1 MHDLFEISTQ
11 KTSDEKRP
19 THVCALRTHC
29 RNDILIRRTAHD
41 RERSTARHSVTV
53 PDMSAE
59 VSALAK
65 AGHCVLY
72 PARARAHAA
81 HSYAVRKGSAQ
92 VLSLCVTSLIQLHQ
106 PYVHRLLKSAH
117 VLYSPIPRQRICP
130 RSTACIRSRAS
141 LPRGVT
147 TRILHRSI
155 IAQPQVFPHRMLA
168 GADVSPPCPTAS
180 RGRHSAFRSAPGHK
194 KTAAALLRG
203 SPMGYREQIR
213 SGPVHPP
220 EIFDLGY
227 WRAFS
232 PLLRFSTDFVVAA
245 PSVLNLDETPPSL
258 SPTILRNCW
267 CTELICLV

>member
-41 RERSTARHSVTV
+41 RERSTARHSVTI

-106 PYVHRLLKSAH
+106 PYVRRLLKSAH

-194 KTAAALLRG
+194 KRLPRFCAAAPWDIG
-203 SPMGYREQIR
+203 SK
-213 SGPVHPP
+213 SGR
-220 EIFDLGY
+220 D
-227 WRAFS
+227 RC
-232 PLLRFSTDFVVAA
+232 
-245 PSVLNLDETPPSL
+245 
-258 SPTILRNCW
+258 ILPKYS
-267 CTELICLV
+267 I

>member
-106 PYVHRLLKSAH
+106 PYVRRLLKPMHGTCFIRAAA
-117 VLYSPIPRQRICP
+117 IFRQITGR
-130 RSTACIRSRAS
+130 IRSCAS
-141 LPRGVT
+141 LRAASRCISFAVSQSRNHRFPT
-147 TRILHRSI
+147 TSDVID
-155 IAQPQVFPHRMLA
+155 
-168 GADVSPPCPTAS
+168 ADVSPPCPAAS
-180 RGRHSAFRSAPGHK
+180 RDGAMPFRSVP
-194 KTAAALLRG
+194 
-203 SPMGYREQIR
+203 
-213 SGPVHPP
+213 
-220 EIFDLGY
+220 
-227 WRAFS
+227 
-232 PLLRFSTDFVVAA
+232 
-245 PSVLNLDETPPSL
+245 
-258 SPTILRNCW
+258 
-267 CTELICLV
+267 

>member
-106 PYVHRLLKSAH
+106 PYVRRLLKSAH

-155 IAQPQVFPHRMLA
+155 IAQPQVFPPS
-168 GADVSPPCPTAS
+168 DVSR
-180 RGRHSAFRSAPGHK
+180 RGCFSSLPDRFTWAAQRLPLCTGTQKRLPRFC
-194 KTAAALLRG
+194 AAAPWDIG
-203 SPMGYREQIR
+203 SK
-213 SGPVHPP
+213 SGR
-220 EIFDLGY
+220 D
-227 WRAFS
+227 RC
-232 PLLRFSTDFVVAA
+232 
-245 PSVLNLDETPPSL
+245 
-258 SPTILRNCW
+258 ILPKYS
-267 CTELICLV
+267 I

>member
-1 MHDLFEISTQ
+1 MHDLFEISTP

-53 PDMSAE
+53 PDMSGR
-59 VSALAK
+59 SLCTRK
-65 AGHCVLY
+65 SGTLRLISC
-72 PARARAHAA
+72 PGTSSRRAFVCRTQGLGASPEPLRNIFDTTA
-81 HSYAVRKGSAQ
+81 SAVRSPSFKISTRALFAHTASTDLPAQ
-92 VLSLCVTSLIQLHQ
+92 
-106 PYVHRLLKSAH
+106 HRLH
-117 VLYSPIPRQRICP
+117 PVTCVSPAWRHNAYPSPFHHRA
-130 RSTACIRSRAS
+130 TAGFPPSDVSRRGCFSS
-141 LPRGVT
+141 LPDRFT
-147 TRILHRSI
+147 WA
-155 IAQPQVFPHRMLA
+155 AQRLPLCTGTQ
-168 GADVSPPCPTAS
+168 
-180 RGRHSAFRSAPGHK
+180 

-232 PLLRFSTDFVVAA
+232 PFVKVFNGFCGGCSQRFES
-245 PSVLNLDETPPSL
+245 
-258 SPTILRNCW
+258 R
-267 CTELICLV
+267 